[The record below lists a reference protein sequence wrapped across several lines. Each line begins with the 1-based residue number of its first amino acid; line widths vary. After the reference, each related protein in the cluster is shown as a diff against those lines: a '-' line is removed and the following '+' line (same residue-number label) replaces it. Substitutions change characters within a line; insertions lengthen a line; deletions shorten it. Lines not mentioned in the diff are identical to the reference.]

1 MTQETGHVNDHVMAG
16 MNSYYQVAAQN
27 ECFKGLGDC
36 KRSIDLLLL

>member
-27 ECFKGLGDC
+27 ECFKGFQPWVIV
-36 KRSIDLLLL
+36 RDL